1 MECIQKRL
9 PILLKWTS
17 HSSLILQWTLLFLS
31 IFR

>member
-17 HSSLILQWTLLFLS
+17 HSFIMQWTLLFLS